1 MLFFGAMLITWIPS
15 SANRLYSLTHNNS
28 ISIPLQFVSAFVI
41 PLQGFWNCV
50 VYVTTSWVACKNLF
64 HDMWLATCAG
74 TNNFMERIRSR
85 PDNEGEEIRENR
97 Q

>member
-1 MLFFGAMLITWIPS
+1 MLITWIPS

-28 ISIPLQFVSAFVI
+28 ISVPLQFVSVFVI

-64 HDMWLATCAG
+64 HDMWLATRAG
-74 TNNFMERIRSR
+74 INGFMERIRSR
-85 PDNEGEEIRENR
+85 PDNEHQETRDN
-97 Q
+97 